1 MSELVQNT
9 ILDFYENPVYIMVGI
24 PGSGK
29 STWIKNNLGNINIV
43 SRDIIRAEL
52 GFTTDENEKV
62 VLDKKDEAL
71 VTKVEYDYIRK
82 YCAKNVPFVIDDTNT
97 GKYRKELI
105 NVLRKYNRFII
116 GINMHTPLDVCIERR
131 KGQIPA
137 KIMKQIYQNKQ
148 YIDESEVDK
157 VINVSGI

>member
-116 GINMHTPLDVCIERR
+116 GINMHYYGSFKNKYLQVDYTND
-131 KGQIPA
+131 IPTV
-137 KIMKQIYQNKQ
+137 K
-148 YIDESEVDK
+148 EV
-157 VINVSGI
+157 NM